1 MRIFLR
7 PHLVACL
14 AKQTISIPDINYGI
28 ETRDIVLNV
37 GEKLF
42 RNRIINSLKEKA
54 FIDLPSLIARSKP
67 QMEAQLN
74 RRVNAHFI
82 TRGRLHDVKITG
94 LVTGKEVLHLQTY
107 IRANIELIGTDF

>member
-1 MRIFLR
+1 MSSRLSHF
-7 PHLVACL
+7 
-14 AKQTISIPDINYGI
+14 SIPDVNFGI

-54 FIDLPSLIARSKP
+54 FIDLPSLIAKTKP
-67 QMEAQLN
+67 QLEAQLN
-74 RRVNAHFI
+74 RKVNTNFS

-94 LVTGKEVLHLQTY
+94 LATGKSVLHMQTY
-107 IRANIELIGTDF
+107 IRANIELIGTGF